1 MKTALITGGSRG
13 IGLGIATALARSG
26 YNLCINGMREQTD
39 VQSQID
45 SLKSLGVDV
54 IYGKGNIG
62 EPADRSAIIQTFLD
76 HYPAFHLLVNNAGV
90 APRVRTDLLDLEES
104 NFDWLVDINLKGTFF
119 LTQEIAKHM
128 ISYKQKESNYQP
140 CIISVTSVSATVASV
155 NRGEYCISKAGLA
168 MMTKLFAARLAEYN
182 IPVYEVRPGIIRTDM
197 TSGVIEKYDKL
208 IEAGLTIEKRW
219 GTPEDIGSIVNALAT
234 GQIPYA
240 TGQVIHADGGLH
252 IQRL

>member
-26 YNLCINGMREQTD
+26 YNLCINGIRDHAD

-45 SLKSLGVDV
+45 SLKAFGVDV

-62 EPADRSAIIQTFLD
+62 EPADRKALIRTFLK
-76 HYPAFHLLVNNAGV
+76 HYPAIHVLVNNAGV
-90 APRVRTDLLDLEES
+90 APRVRTDLLDLQES
-104 NFDWLVDINLKGTFF
+104 DFDWLVDINMKGTFF
-119 LTQEIAKHM
+119 LTQDVAKQM
-128 ISYKQKESNYQP
+128 ISHKQKEPGYQP

-168 MMTKLFAARLAEYN
+168 MMTKLFATRLAEFN
-182 IPVYEVRPGIIRTDM
+182 IPVYEVRPGIIQTDM
-197 TSGVIEKYDKL
+197 TSGVVEKYDKL
-208 IEAGLTIEKRW
+208 IQNGLTIEKRW